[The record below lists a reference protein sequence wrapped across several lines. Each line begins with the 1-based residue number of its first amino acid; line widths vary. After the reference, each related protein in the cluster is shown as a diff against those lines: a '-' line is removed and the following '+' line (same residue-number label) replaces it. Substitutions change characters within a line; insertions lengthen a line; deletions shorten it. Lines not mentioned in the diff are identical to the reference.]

1 MFKDLNNFSL
11 VRTGWSIVGFYLA
24 WFLFLLLLGA
34 VIGGFMGIVLS
45 SPDSASIIIQA
56 GAVLS
61 AIVATSLTVLIAQ
74 AKGMMKGFWTLSLIV
89 LTFGLALLGG
99 GLLGLIIPTYLS
111 SRASQVVSL
120 PETV

>member
-1 MFKDLNNFSL
+1 
-11 VRTGWSIVGFYLA
+11 
-24 WFLFLLLLGA
+24 
-34 VIGGFMGIVLS
+34 MGIVLS